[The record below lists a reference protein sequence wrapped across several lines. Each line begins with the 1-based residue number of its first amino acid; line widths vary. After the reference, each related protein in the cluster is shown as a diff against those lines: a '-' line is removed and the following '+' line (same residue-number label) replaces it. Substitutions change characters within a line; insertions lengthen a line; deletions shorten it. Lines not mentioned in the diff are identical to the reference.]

1 MSLFLQLLINGLIT
15 GCVYGLLALGFSLIY
30 SSTRI
35 FHFAY
40 AVNYTAGA
48 YFLYAFMI
56 RLELSLGLSIILA
69 LLCSTMLG
77 MLMEKLVYLPLHRKE
92 APMAISIISS
102 LGLNIF
108 LVNLIAMIFGNE
120 TKIMRPGIEK
130 TYQIAD
136 IIINRIQLYQVIVFV
151 ILVTLTLWFL
161 KQNSFGKRIRAMADN
176 PRLLGVLGISVERVR
191 LIVFAIGT
199 FLASAA
205 SILVALD
212 VGMDPHVGF
221 NALLAGAVA
230 TIIGGIGVYPGA
242 IVGAFLLAIS
252 QSMVIWQ
259 TSARWEEAVT
269 FVILIIFL
277 FARPQGLLGRNMRL
291 EEQKA

>member
-1 MSLFLQLLINGLIT
+1 MTLFLQLLINGLIT

-40 AVNYTAGA
+40 AVNYTAVA
-48 YFLYAFMI
+48 YFLYVFLIM
-56 RLELSLGLSIILA
+56 LEWPLLVSIGFA
-69 LLCSTMLG
+69 LVCSTILG
-77 MLMEKLVYLPLHRKE
+77 MLMEKIVYLPLHRKE
-92 APMAISIISS
+92 APMAITIISS

-108 LVNLIAMIFGNE
+108 LVNLIVMIFGNE
-120 TKIMRPGIEK
+120 TKILRPGIEK
-130 TYQIAD
+130 TYQFAD
-136 IIINRIQLYQVIVFV
+136 IIVNRIQVYQVGIFIV
-151 ILVTLTLWFL
+151 LVGLTLWFL
-161 KQNSFGKRIRAMADN
+161 KKNTFGKEIRAMADN
-176 PRLLGVLGISVERVR
+176 PRLLAVLGISVERIR

-230 TIIGGIGVYPGA
+230 TIIGGIGVYSGA

-269 FVILIIFL
+269 FVILILFL
-277 FARPQGLLGRNMRL
+277 FARPQGLLGRRIRL
-291 EEQKA
+291 EEQ